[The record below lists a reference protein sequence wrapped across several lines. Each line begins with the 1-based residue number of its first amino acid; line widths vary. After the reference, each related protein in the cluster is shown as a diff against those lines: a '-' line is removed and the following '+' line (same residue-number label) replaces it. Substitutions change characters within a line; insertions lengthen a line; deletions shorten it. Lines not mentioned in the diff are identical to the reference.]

1 MGIEL
6 EAAFASVHKGGHHVR
21 VALDLL
27 NVCDPPV
34 SGVVLEVGL
43 LPKLDHRLGCS
54 LLHLLRLCFLLLLLD
69 LISFLVLGFLAWI
82 WTGHGKELT
91 ELLFDRPGQGGHLSI
106 ILGPQVLLELVN
118 LRVELPKVDLDIV
131 LLLHLI
137 EDLKERH
144 CVEDGREAEHLLLPM
159 VVHWYFVNY
168 EPFEPARGED
178 KGLELLRLVG
188 CAFVSE
194 KHL

>member
-43 LPKLDHRLGCS
+43 LPKLDHRLGYS

-137 EDLKERH
+137 
-144 CVEDGREAEHLLLPM
+144 
-159 VVHWYFVNY
+159 
-168 EPFEPARGED
+168 
-178 KGLELLRLVG
+178 LRR
-188 CAFVSE
+188 
-194 KHL
+194 